1 MCRCGS
7 CDVTSSVR
15 LPSCSLTCFGACVV
29 VTLLVSF
36 GACGSPPTDQP
47 EPLYGADLVAGTS
60 LERHGLLV
68 IPRET
73 GVAEFR
79 SMEDPSTI
87 RWTGRLILPTT
98 KAAHG
103 LGRTVVLRHQGGASL
118 YTPSPESLTLLPNVP
133 PQARWISS
141 PSGGSFVAG
150 GWALTVTS
158 STSRVITA
166 DGEILWAAPVA
177 DDRAVGLIDSPSGP
191 KLVVWEAEEEIPSNT
206 RSVSTRGP
214 VIVTGWG
221 NEVVGTSNDGT
232 RLIRWSIPDL
242 ESVEVLK
249 IDNAVAA
256 LSTSPSQHRIYV
268 VMAANPELLA
278 VDRYDWQV
286 VGTVRNDE
294 HFEALRISKTDDRIL
309 AYDGTTV
316 WSMRSGGTNK
326 MAIPSQ
332 WRSDF
337 PISLLDGSTLV
348 IDSAGLGV
356 YGAGGSHVKAVD
368 GPLSAWWIPVHWAP
382 RAPVTAVSS
391 TPDDTVVGQLEL
403 SPLSPRRIGLLTM
416 GSTAGRAGVPRRRD
430 AAVSPD
436 SRVAPN
442 SLTTPDTQ
450 VRSLLSSGFYVVVNS
465 SRQLASLEGLEEA
478 LEGSSYSTHVAP
490 HVDEA
495 GDMWYR
501 LLVGPYISRSS
512 ADTVSSEL
520 RRERGIDAWIQE
532 IDGQR

>member
-7 CDVTSSVR
+7 CDVTSLVR
-15 LPSCSLTCFGACVV
+15 LPSRSLACFGACVV
-29 VTLLVSF
+29 VTLLASVT
-36 GACGSPPTDQP
+36 ACGSPPTDQP

-68 IPRET
+68 IPRKP

-79 SMEDPSTI
+79 SMEDPSTT
-87 RWTGRLILPTT
+87 RWTGRLILPATT
-98 KAAHG
+98 AAYG
-103 LGRTVVLRHQGGASL
+103 LGRAVVVRHQGGASL

-133 PQARWISS
+133 PQAKWISS
-141 PSGGSFVAG
+141 SSGGAFVAG

-166 DGEILWAAPVA
+166 DGEILWAAPIA

-232 RLIRWSIPDL
+232 GLIRWSIPDL

-249 IDNAVAA
+249 IENRVAA
-256 LSTSPSQHRIYV
+256 LATSPSQHRIYV
-268 VMAANPELLA
+268 VMVANPELLA

-286 VGTVRNDE
+286 VGSVHNDE

-316 WSMRSGGTNK
+316 WSMRAGGTNK

-348 IDSAGLGV
+348 LDSVGLGV
-356 YGAGGSHVKAVD
+356 YGADGSYMKAVD
-368 GPLSAWWIPVHWAP
+368 GPLSAWWIPVHWGP
-382 RAPVTAVSS
+382 RAPVMAVSS
-391 TPDDTVVGQLEL
+391 TPEDTVGQLEL
-403 SPLSPRRIGLLTM
+403 SPISPRGIGLLTM
-416 GSTAGRAGVPRRRD
+416 GSTAGRASVPRRRD
-430 AAVSPD
+430 ATVSPD
-436 SRVAPN
+436 SRAAPN
-442 SLTTPDTQ
+442 SSTTPDTQ
-450 VRSLLSSGFYVVVNS
+450 VRSLLNSGFYVVVNS
-465 SRQLASLEGLEEA
+465 SRQLVSLEGLEEA
-478 LEGSSYSTHVAP
+478 LEGSGYSTHVVP

-495 GDMWYR
+495 SNMWYR

-512 ADTVSSEL
+512 ADTVSSKL

-532 IDGQR
+532 IDRQR

>member
-1 MCRCGS
+1 MPS
-7 CDVTSSVR
+7 LVR
-15 LPSCSLTCFGACVV
+15 LPSRSLACFGACVV

-36 GACGSPPTDQP
+36 AACGSPPTDQP

-68 IPRET
+68 IPRKP

-79 SMEDPSTI
+79 SMEDPSTT
-87 RWTGRLILPTT
+87 RWTGRLILPATT
-98 KAAHG
+98 AAYG
-103 LGRTVVLRHQGGASL
+103 LGRAVVVRHQGGASL

-133 PQARWISS
+133 PQAKWISS
-141 PSGGSFVAG
+141 SSGGAFVAG

-166 DGEILWAAPVA
+166 DGEILWAAPIA

-232 RLIRWSIPDL
+232 GLIRWSIPDL

-249 IDNAVAA
+249 IENRVAA
-256 LSTSPSQHRIYV
+256 LATSPSQHRIYV
-268 VMAANPELLA
+268 VMVANPELLA

-286 VGTVRNDE
+286 VGSVHNDE

-316 WSMRSGGTNK
+316 WSMRAGGTNK

-348 IDSAGLGV
+348 LDSVGLGV
-356 YGAGGSHVKAVD
+356 YGADGSYMKAVD
-368 GPLSAWWIPVHWAP
+368 GPLSAWWIPVHWGP
-382 RAPVTAVSS
+382 RAPVMAVSS
-391 TPDDTVVGQLEL
+391 TPEDTVGQLEL
-403 SPLSPRRIGLLTM
+403 SPISPRGIGLLTM
-416 GSTAGRAGVPRRRD
+416 GSTAGRASVPRRRD
-430 AAVSPD
+430 ATVSPD
-436 SRVAPN
+436 SRAAPN
-442 SLTTPDTQ
+442 SSTTPDTQ
-450 VRSLLSSGFYVVVNS
+450 VRSLLNSGFYVVVNS
-465 SRQLASLEGLEEA
+465 SRQLVSLEGLEEA
-478 LEGSSYSTHVAP
+478 LEGSGYSTHVVP

-495 GDMWYR
+495 SNMWYR

-512 ADTVSSEL
+512 ADTVSSKL

-532 IDGQR
+532 IDRQR

>member
-1 MCRCGS
+1 MPS
-7 CDVTSSVR
+7 LVR
-15 LPSCSLTCFGACVV
+15 LPSRSLACFGACVV

-36 GACGSPPTDQP
+36 AACGSPPTDQP

-68 IPRET
+68 IPRKP

-79 SMEDPSTI
+79 SMEDPSTT
-87 RWTGRLILPTT
+87 RWTGRLILPATT
-98 KAAHG
+98 AAYG
-103 LGRTVVLRHQGGASL
+103 LGRAVVVRHQGGASL

-133 PQARWISS
+133 PQAKWISS
-141 PSGGSFVAG
+141 SSGGAFVAG

-166 DGEILWAAPVA
+166 DGEILWAAPIA

-232 RLIRWSIPDL
+232 GLIRWSIPDL

-249 IDNAVAA
+249 IENTVAA
-256 LSTSPSQHRIYV
+256 LATSPSQHRIYV
-268 VMAANPELLA
+268 VMVGNPELLA

-286 VGTVRNDE
+286 VGSVHNDE

-316 WSMRSGGTNK
+316 WSMRAGGTNK

-348 IDSAGLGV
+348 LDSVGLGV
-356 YGAGGSHVKAVD
+356 YGADGSYMKAVD
-368 GPLSAWWIPVHWAP
+368 GPLSAWWIPVHWGP
-382 RAPVTAVSS
+382 RAPVMAVSS
-391 TPDDTVVGQLEL
+391 MPEDTVGQLEL
-403 SPLSPRRIGLLTM
+403 SPISPRGIGLLTM
-416 GSTAGRAGVPRRRD
+416 GSTAGRASVPRRRD
-430 AAVSPD
+430 ATVSPD
-436 SRVAPN
+436 SRAAPN
-442 SLTTPDTQ
+442 SSTTPDTQ
-450 VRSLLSSGFYVVVNS
+450 VRSLLNSGFYVVVNS
-465 SRQLASLEGLEEA
+465 SRQLVSLEGLEEA
-478 LEGSSYSTHVAP
+478 LEGSGYSTHVVP

-495 GDMWYR
+495 SNMWYR

-512 ADTVSSEL
+512 ADTVSSKL

-532 IDGQR
+532 IDRQR